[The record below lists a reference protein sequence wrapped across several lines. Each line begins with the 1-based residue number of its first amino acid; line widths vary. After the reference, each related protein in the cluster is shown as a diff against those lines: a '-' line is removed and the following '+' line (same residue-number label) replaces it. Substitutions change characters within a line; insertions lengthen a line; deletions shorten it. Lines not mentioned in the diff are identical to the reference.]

1 MFSDPYWNSAEQNLL
16 TYIIMLMTSWAV
28 VCDIYYLEPTEIR
41 ENETSIEFAS
51 RVKADICRKG
61 GLVDLDWDGRIKR
74 EVENVVSKQQDKER
88 KTFAEALE
96 IKRSLS
102 LSESE
107 DPQLLVGVP
116 PARHTEDLPEVIEDE
131 DSGLEMKG
139 SAVEGNVSRSSIS
152 NSST

>member
-1 MFSDPYWNSAEQNLL
+1 MVRFSCIMYNYTLRRILL
-16 TYIIMLMTSWAV
+16 
-28 VCDIYYLEPTEIR
+28 
-41 ENETSIEFAS
+41 AS
-51 RVKADICRKG
+51 NCCNCSFVFSR
-61 GLVDLDWDGRIKR
+61 DGRIKR